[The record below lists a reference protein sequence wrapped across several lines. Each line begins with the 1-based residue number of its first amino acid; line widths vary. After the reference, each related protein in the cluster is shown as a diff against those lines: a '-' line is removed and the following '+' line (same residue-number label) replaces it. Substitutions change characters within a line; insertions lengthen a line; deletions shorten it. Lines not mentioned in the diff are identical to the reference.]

1 MLAIIVWK
9 WRRKKESCRLLGE
22 CLLGGESGGKRKR
35 EGNDYFMVLLVLEIL
50 VLLQILFR
58 VLIKLC

>member
-22 CLLGGESGGKRKR
+22 CLLGGENGGKEK
-35 EGNDYFMVLLVLEIL
+35 GKGMIILWFFLVLEIL